1 MAIVDQTLYNE
12 VGRRIYNLRSQHQY
26 TRSYLASQVNISP
39 KFLYEIE
46 NGRKG
51 FTVQVLLNL
60 ADIFG
65 TSCDYLVRGEA
76 SKDTDSDAMIYKV
89 LQLFDNEDL
98 DRIATV
104 LRAVYAVMSDRKSSG
119 SSDEEQK

>member
-1 MAIVDQTLYNE
+1 MAIVDKTLYKE
-12 VGRRIYNLRSQHQY
+12 VGSGSYYFWSLQRES
-26 TRSYLASQVNISP
+26 RSYLAWLGSISAL
-39 KFLYEIE
+39 FVSEIE

-76 SKDTDSDAMIYKV
+76 SQDTDSDAMIYKV
-89 LQLFDNEDL
+89 LQLFDSEDL

>member
-1 MAIVDQTLYNE
+1 MAIVDKTLYKE

-65 TSCDYLVRGEA
+65 TSCDYLVRGGIQRYGFRC
-76 SKDTDSDAMIYKV
+76 DD
-89 LQLFDNEDL
+89 LQG
-98 DRIATV
+98 ITV
-104 LRAVYAVMSDRKSSG
+104 VR
-119 SSDEEQK
+119 

>member
-1 MAIVDQTLYNE
+1 M
-12 VGRRIYNLRSQHQY
+12 
-26 TRSYLASQVNISP
+26 ASQVNISP